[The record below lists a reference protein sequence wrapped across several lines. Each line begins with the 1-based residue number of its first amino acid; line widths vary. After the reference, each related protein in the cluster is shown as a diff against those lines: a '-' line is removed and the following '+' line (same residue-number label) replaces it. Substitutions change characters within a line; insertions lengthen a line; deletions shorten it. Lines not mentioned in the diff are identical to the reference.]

1 MEKITIV
8 LLIIGFIILPIAL
21 YFIFK
26 KINSATGSTNDM
38 YPNNEY
44 MEKIGAVCPTGW
56 VYKGESAGNNICEN
70 YYKLPI
76 SDTDKC
82 YNNKDTKVKFF
93 SKINDWQKCQD
104 TISCKPLKERCD
116 WIKNCGPS
124 TGNSSSS
131 CNTQGKWKDTQYA
144 AWLGVADKC

>member
-1 MEKITIV
+1 MEKITIA
-8 LLIIGFIILPIAL
+8 LLIIGFIILLVAL

-26 KINSATGSTNDM
+26 KINSTAGSTNDM
-38 YPNNEY
+38 DPNNEY

-82 YNNKDTKVKFF
+82 YNNKDTKVNFF
-93 SKINDWQKCQD
+93 SKHFNLHYHFLAFTSLLNFGDFLKLR
-104 TISCKPLKERCD
+104 TI
-116 WIKNCGPS
+116 
-124 TGNSSSS
+124 
-131 CNTQGKWKDTQYA
+131 
-144 AWLGVADKC
+144 